1 MTTMKSAEEFKQE
14 ALQAIKD
21 LGGFPYNPDIYWSY
35 RAVKDIP
42 VWKEQYFHP
51 AIGDGKSM
59 QWMEDRAYEKIKN
72 DFGEEVAEKAKRYC
86 EKLRNDHM
94 TPHGHVVYNAGILN
108 GFVIPQCSNCRKLID
123 EEDLAKGVCP
133 HCGTIFDD
141 GYEEASVDPFG
152 GNKMSDP
159 ISREQAIDAIGELSD
174 TIFKNIEK
182 GATYPPR
189 AWFAGMASAESIIE
203 GLPSIDAVKHG
214 RWKYISFL
222 TVECSECK
230 AQIHDLEYSNFCPN
244 CGAKMDETVDE

>member
-21 LGGFPYNPDIYWSY
+21 LGGFPYNPDIYWAY
-35 RAVKDIP
+35 RAVNDIP
-42 VWKEQYFHP
+42 VWEELYFHP
-51 AIGDGKSM
+51 ASGDGKST
-59 QWMEDRAYEKIKN
+59 QLMEDRAYEEIKN

-94 TPHGHVVYNAGILN
+94 TPHGHVVYNAAILN
-108 GFVIPQCSNCRKLID
+108 GFVIHQCSNCRKLID

-203 GLPSIDAVKHG
+203 GLPSIDAVPVVRCKDCKIRYTDRCG
-214 RWKYISFL
+214 MFD
-222 TVECSECK
+222 VEAEWEWTE
-230 AQIHDLEYSNFCPN
+230 DNGFCQY
-244 CGAKMDETVDE
+244 GERKES